1 MLRRRFPLA
10 RKAVELARNRYLLDN
25 TLGLAL
31 YRNGQPDQA
40 IPVLELSL
48 QKGGG
53 QTDAF
58 DLFALAMCHHQ
69 LGHAEKAKQC
79 YAQGV
84 HWFTEHRKSLP
95 ANYVEDLNVLQQEA
109 DALLKK

>member
-10 RKAVELARNRYLLDN
+10 RKAVELAPNRYLLHN

-79 YAQGV
+79 YAQGGPLV
-84 HWFTEHRKSLP
+84 YGTS
-95 ANYVEDLNVLQQEA
+95 QEPSR
-109 DALLKK
+109 